1 MAVTSIFVKTR
12 CVQQAWHG
20 GCEQSTPICSQTQI
34 NALIAAL
41 NRIYPLIDGCGH
53 MTSSLKAC
61 LKRSDTSDCTWTCAD
76 LGPNIVG
83 QTSGNEITIT
93 PAAFASTQS
102 RLDAII
108 FHEMVHRCGG
118 EELDSEAFE
127 NHVFQ
132 FSGAT
137 APTSD
142 DFPKFRDDGGDFV
155 DWNGATG
162 VVTTKSGSNVPL
174 NNAAFVDPNPPSGG
188 GGW

>member
-41 NRIYPLIDGCGH
+41 NRIYPLVDGCFH
-53 MTSSLKAC
+53 MTSSLKDC
-61 LKRSDTSDCTWTCAD
+61 LKRSHTSDCTWTCAD
-76 LGPNIVG
+76 LGPGVVG
-83 QTSGNEITIT
+83 RTSGSEITIT

-127 NHVFQ
+127 NHRFQ
-132 FSGAT
+132 SSGAT

-155 DWNGATG
+155 NWNGATG
-162 VVTTKSGSNVPL
+162 VVTTKGGTNVPL
-174 NNAAFVDPNPPSGG
+174 NNAAFVDPNPPVV

>member
-12 CVQQAWHG
+12 CTQQAWHG
-20 GCEQSTPICSQTQI
+20 GCEQSTPICTQTQI
-34 NALIAAL
+34 NALIDAL
-41 NRIYPLIDGCGH
+41 NRIYPRIDGCGH
-53 MTSSLKAC
+53 MTSSLKNSLKASHTSAC
-61 LKRSDTSDCTWTCAD
+61 VWTCGD
-76 LGPNIVG
+76 LGPNVVG

-108 FHEMVHRCGG
+108 FHEMVHRSGG

-132 FSGAT
+132 SAGAT
-137 APTSD
+137 GPTSD

-155 DWNGATG
+155 NWVGSTG
-162 VVTTKSGSNVPL
+162 VVTTKSGTNISL
-174 NNAAFVDPNPPSGG
+174 NNAAFIDPNPPSGG